1 MLGYEQPNRSRRRTL
16 RPPGVC
22 RGHYF
27 RSSSPGRGELAFGRL
42 VSPSTVGGGFSFPPS
57 SIGRPSVE
65 SRFCSAARHSP
76 HFPVRSH
83 AQRPLG
89 GGSDDGHH
97 SGRPPPGHGL
107 DGPPGCDRAAGRL
120 PHPCGASALIA
131 RRSSKRFPPPGSLP
145 LSLPVLHLEG
155 RPSSSTADAV
165 HACGD
170 RNEIEFSLALSTI
183 RRALSENEYR
193 IVAGDNLWKIAQR
206 VLSQFLPHPPTNQQI
221 AAYWV
226 DLLEANRV
234 TLRSGNPNLIHPNET
249 ILLPEIREV

>member
-1 MLGYEQPNRSRRRTL
+1 MLGYEQPNRSRRRTV

-42 VSPSTVGGGFSFPPS
+42 VSPSTVAGHHPADRGSVGRRPTGGPGLWVVDSPFHLLL
-57 SIGRPSVE
+57 
-65 SRFCSAARHSP
+65 SAARVS
-76 HFPVRSH
+76 
-83 AQRPLG
+83 
-89 GGSDDGHH
+89 
-97 SGRPPPGHGL
+97 
-107 DGPPGCDRAAGRL
+107 RA
-120 PHPCGASALIA
+120 ASALRLATPLTFPFVRTLSAHLVVGAVAATTLGCSLPAMASTDRPVATGQLDAYPIPVA
-131 RRSSKRFPPPGSLP
+131 LPRSSPAAPPSDSLRLDPFLFP
-145 LSLPVLHLEG
+145 LPVLHLEG

-206 VLSQFLPHPPTNQQI
+206 VLSQSCHIPPPTS
-221 AAYWV
+221 
-226 DLLEANRV
+226 R
-234 TLRSGNPNLIHPNET
+234 
-249 ILLPEIREV
+249 